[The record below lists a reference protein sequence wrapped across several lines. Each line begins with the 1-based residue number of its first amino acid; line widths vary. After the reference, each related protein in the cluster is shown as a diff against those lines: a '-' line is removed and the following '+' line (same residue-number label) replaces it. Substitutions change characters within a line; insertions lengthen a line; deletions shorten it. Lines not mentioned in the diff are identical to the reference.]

1 MHAGNIH
8 SDTAA
13 ARVYTALRARRGE
26 WVGGWDL
33 AMSAHTTAVST
44 RVSEVRAQLNGET
57 LEVRQVGHD
66 WYYRLVPCGQME
78 LAIG

>member
-1 MHAGNIH
+1 MHAGSIH

-13 ARVYTALRARRGE
+13 GRVYAVLHEHEGE

-33 AMSAHTTAVST
+33 AMAAHTTAVST